1 MAYFK
6 MLLFAIYVISN
17 LVLFLGHHLCDVCTT
32 LEHCK
37 YTIFLIYIYYRN
49 VLSIHIRYAILWRQ
63 TWQKYC
69 RYAIIGF
76 DSQWKNTAEV
86 WIPYSRAWGRSRF
99 WGAHARTRALVE
111 STWRSA
117 PPSSPTPVLVRG
129 VRKLTRQ
136 TIGTHNHLMR
146 LIGVI

>member
-17 LVLFLGHHLCDVCTT
+17 LVLFLGHHLCDVWTT

-86 WIPYSRAWGRSRF
+86 WIPYSRAWGRGFGGRMRGRGHLLNPRGDVQRPLLPPHPCWF
-99 WGAHARTRALVE
+99 GVWE
-111 STWRSA
+111 NWRD
-117 PPSSPTPVLVRG
+117 
-129 VRKLTRQ
+129 RQ
-136 TIGTHNHLMR
+136 
-146 LIGVI
+146 